1 MATPFTCFPKLPKE
15 IQFKI
20 WKEAAF
26 ETRNVGVW
34 VLQVDFGD
42 FHNQVGDQDPYYFGT
57 NVGPPAI
64 LHTCKESRSE
74 GLKYYQLSLGTVFEV
89 EERARH
95 APFTVTFPP
104 RTYINWSSDRICIM
118 LPWFEGD
125 YQGHLELLSQA
136 ENNNLKLIAFNT
148 LRSTSRYSNIDRL
161 IKHAVHA
168 FRPVELT
175 LFDLSDLLDILRSP
189 FTFDVDHTESR
200 NMEWTRLHLVKSIK
214 GHKITEVGKGA
225 GAVDAEGGVDG
236 QLEIH
241 HCRVLCD
248 GEPKE

>member
-1 MATPFTCFPKLPKE
+1 MATPFLCFPKLPKE

-34 VLQVDFGD
+34 VVRVDFGG
-42 FHNQVGDQDPYYFGT
+42 FHDENDDHDPYYFRT

-74 GLKYYQLSLGTVFEV
+74 GLKFYQLSLGTVFEV
-89 EERARH
+89 EERRH

-104 RTYINWSSDRICIM
+104 RTYINWNGDRICMM
-118 LPWFEGD
+118 LPWSEGD
-125 YQGHLELLSQA
+125 YQTHLELLSQA
-136 ENNNLKLIAFNT
+136 ENNNLKLIALNT
-148 LRSTSRYSNIDRL
+148 FGSTSRYSNVNRL
-161 IKHAVHA
+161 IEHAVHA
-168 FRPVELT
+168 FHPVELT
-175 LFDLSDLLDILRSP
+175 LFDIGSGLDIMRSR
-189 FTFDVDHTESR
+189 FTFDVDHTKSH
-200 NMEWTRLHLVKSIK
+200 NMKWTRSRLVKSIK
-214 GHKITEVGKGA
+214 SYKSTEVGKGA
-225 GAVDAEGGVDG
+225 GAANAEGDVDW

-241 HCRVLCD
+241 LCRVLCD